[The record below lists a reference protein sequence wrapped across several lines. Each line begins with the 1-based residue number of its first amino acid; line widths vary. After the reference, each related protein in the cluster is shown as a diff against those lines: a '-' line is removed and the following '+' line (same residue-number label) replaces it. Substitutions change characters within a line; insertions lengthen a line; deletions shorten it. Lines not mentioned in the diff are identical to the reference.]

1 MCKGQRNETNR
12 FQTEKWGTIM
22 TDQGSGSAWNELIA
36 ECDSS
41 ADEKHDFSHSSSH
54 VFIGIQ
60 NSKLLI
66 IGKTKKNW

>member
-1 MCKGQRNETNR
+1 
-12 FQTEKWGTIM
+12 M
-22 TDQGSGSAWNELIA
+22 TDQESGSAWNELIA

-66 IGKTKKNW
+66 IGKTKKTDN